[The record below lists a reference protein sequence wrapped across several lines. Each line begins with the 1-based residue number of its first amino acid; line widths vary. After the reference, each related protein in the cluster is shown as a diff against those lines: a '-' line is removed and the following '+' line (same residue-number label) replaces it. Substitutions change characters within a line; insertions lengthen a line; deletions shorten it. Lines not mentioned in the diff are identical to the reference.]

1 MVNKNKLTG
10 IAMALSANAAPAQ
23 RPAMNAVDV
32 LRDAILD
39 HVPDA
44 DAAPIAEALDRLARL
59 VEAAKA
65 LLVVRS
71 GPMLDDVA
79 PYYRAV
85 TELND
90 ALAAVLGEGE

>member
-1 MVNKNKLTG
+1 MN
-10 IAMALSANAAPAQ
+10 ANAIGIIGSI
-23 RPAMNAVDV
+23 VD
-32 LRDAILD
+32 AHIAGCTEPKPCEACALD
-39 HVPDA
+39 R
-44 DAAPIAEALDRLARL
+44 EAFDRLARL
-59 VEAAKA
+59 VEAAKS

-90 ALAAVLGEGE
+90 ALSDVLGEGE

>member
-1 MVNKNKLTG
+1 
-10 IAMALSANAAPAQ
+10 
-23 RPAMNAVDV
+23 MNAVDV
-32 LRDAILD
+32 LRHRLMSGDRPAI
-39 HVPDA
+39 
-44 DAAPIAEALDRLARL
+44 EALARLARL
-59 VEAAKA
+59 VEAAKS

-90 ALAAVLGEGE
+90 ALSAVLGEGE

>member
-1 MVNKNKLTG
+1 MKD
-10 IAMALSANAAPAQ
+10 
-23 RPAMNAVDV
+23 NAVGIIGSIV
-32 LRDAILD
+32 DAHIAECTE
-39 HVPDA
+39 PKPCDA
-44 DAAPIAEALDRLARL
+44 CAADREALDRLARL

-85 TELND
+85 AELND